1 MGRFPISDSIVGK
14 AMRATG
20 KTGTPNALPA
30 WVFENQTGV
39 L

>member
-20 KTGTPNALPA
+20 KTGTPDGYQLGFLKTKQ
-30 WVFENQTGV
+30 VH
-39 L
+39 